1 MMNGVQMMNGVTAWD
16 ILPVMPIFLSASSE
30 TSIPLV
36 GNVYTSHAKRIYL
49 SVEMYGCFFKGPAA
63 VTHSGRMARERRS

>member
-1 MMNGVQMMNGVTAWD
+1 MNCVRMMNGVTARN
-16 ILPVMPIFLSASSE
+16 ILPVVSIFLSASSE

-49 SVEMYGCFFKGPAA
+49 SVEMYGCFVKGLACGASFRQDGARKA
-63 VTHSGRMARERRS
+63 VL